1 MVRRGVGE
9 TSVAEALESLPHV
22 VSLGRIAFDQED
34 RASGSLG
41 RAHFEGCILH
51 TVTKCSRSYRRA
63 ASGRA
68 KKVFLA
74 SVLSPERK
82 MNVRQEK
89 RDECSLS

>member
-1 MVRRGVGE
+1 M
-9 TSVAEALESLPHV
+9 

-34 RASGSLG
+34 RASASLG

-68 KKVFLA
+68 KQSSLPQFSLPSERRTFGKRSA
-74 SVLSPERK
+74 TNVLFPSELVGIN
-82 MNVRQEK
+82 M
-89 RDECSLS
+89 